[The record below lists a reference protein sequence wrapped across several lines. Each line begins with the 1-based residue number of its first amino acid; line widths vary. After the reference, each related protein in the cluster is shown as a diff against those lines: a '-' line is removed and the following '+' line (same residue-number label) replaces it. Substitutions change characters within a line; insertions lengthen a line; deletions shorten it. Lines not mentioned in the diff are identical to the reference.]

1 MKKILGLILITVILA
16 SCGSQF
22 SQSRYGRYMWNR
34 SNGKN
39 ITEEKEVVQEKS
51 TQEVKNNNE
60 KEPVSFID
68 EKVNED
74 KNTFTTKAENKTS
87 NKTTSVKV
95 KKAKSTNHYSNAVS
109 KKPTRVNKVVKQIV
123 KRMNKN
129 NPYQEDVDAMWIVT
143 LILCFLIPP
152 LGVYLKDGS
161 LTGLFWLVLILC
173 LLGGGLSFGIAT
185 YYGGLY
191 FVGTVLAL
199 LRFFDII

>member
-22 SQSRYGRYMWNR
+22 SQSRYGRHMWNR

-39 ITEEKEVVQEKS
+39 ITEEKETVQEKS
-51 TQEVKNNNE
+51 NPEIKTNGE

-74 KNTFTTKAENKTS
+74 KNTFTAKVENKT
-87 NKTTSVKV
+87 NHKVTSTKV
-95 KKAKSTNHYSNAVS
+95 NQTKSTSHYSNTT
-109 KKPTRVNKVVKQIV
+109 KKPTRVNKVVKTVV
-123 KRMNKN
+123 KKMNKN
-129 NPYQEDVDAMWIVT
+129 NPYQNGDVDAMWIVT

-173 LLGGGLSFGIAT
+173 IVGGGVLFGFAG

-191 FVGTVLAL
+191 GVGIVLAL